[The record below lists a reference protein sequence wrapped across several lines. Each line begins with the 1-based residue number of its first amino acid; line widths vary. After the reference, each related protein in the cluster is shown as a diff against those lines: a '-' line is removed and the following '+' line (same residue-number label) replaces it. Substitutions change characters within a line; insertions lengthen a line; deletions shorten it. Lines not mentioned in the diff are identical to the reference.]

1 MGFWKTAALSAALL
15 GAAGVGAAMT
25 PTTTAQTS
33 TRVVTPRGFEVFGA
47 GGSRIGVTVADL
59 DTDSKETGVRV
70 DSVEDDSPAAKAGLK
85 RGTWWS
91 SSMVSAFAASASS
104 RVSSPRPRQAARFR
118 PR

>member
-70 DSVEDDSPAAKAGLK
+70 DSVEDGQPCRQGRAEKG
-85 RGTWWS
+85 GPGG
-91 SSMVSAFAASASS
+91 
-104 RVSSPRPRQAARFR
+104 RVRW
-118 PR
+118 